1 MKSKE
6 FAIELGNAWHKE
18 SSKSNFSEVQ
28 QFRALMRSFAS
39 LQKNF
44 DIEEFHGMKHQVYF
58 NGEGAWKRT
67 PARCEIS
74 DLLVVSYDKNKTTTK
89 IRVTFIQAKKSNEK
103 HTLCNYSQ
111 KLIAPTSFK
120 ANLEQWDLLSRRP
133 EVLAIKPFSC
143 RPNILK
149 DAILPSI
156 GSIMVFHKNSSNLKN
171 LFYISAD
178 KLEPLSSP
186 KNRFAKLKT
195 LNGDALRVI
204 KGHKERVFACCIH
217 TFAKSLYD
225 LEIGTPIHHE
235 RGLNT
240 KEEIYRKEFRQWI
253 GNVIYSHVQIAKE
266 SETLNKVSTSERIME
281 YLDIDDYENIE
292 NPPELLILNTSSDEE

>member
-1 MKSKE
+1 MKSEE
-6 FAIELGNAWHKE
+6 FAIELGKAWHKE
-18 SSKSNFSEVQ
+18 SNKSNFSEVQ

-39 LQKNF
+39 LRNNF

-58 NGEGAWKRT
+58 NGEGTWKRT

-74 DLLVVSYDKNKTTTK
+74 DLLVVSYAKSKTSTR

-103 HTLCNYSQ
+103 HNLCEYPQ
-111 KLIAPTSFK
+111 KMIAPTNFK

-133 EVLAIKPFSC
+133 EVLAIKPFNC

-171 LFYISAD
+171 FFYVSAD
-178 KLEPLSSP
+178 KLTPLSSP

-195 LNGDALRVI
+195 LDGNSLREI
-204 KGHKERVFACCIH
+204 NGHKERVFACCIH

-225 LEIGTPIHHE
+225 LEIGTPVHHE
-235 RGLNT
+235 SGLSDLSTLFQTNNLNYYPT
-240 KEEIYRKEFRQWI
+240 ISFCNI
-253 GNVIYSHVQIAKE
+253 ISSYS
-266 SETLNKVSTSERIME
+266 TGDM
-281 YLDIDDYENIE
+281 
-292 NPPELLILNTSSDEE
+292 